1 MNFIQLQDNPIV
13 AKIYI
18 ILLALA
24 SMNYLFLAFNSNP
37 LDNLLRKGG
46 KLKNVIYLLIG
57 IIGFHFLIKSF
68 NILDYG
74 QTVVKQLEKSIN
86 PDKVISQ
93 INTLE

>member
-74 QTVVKQLEKSIN
+74 QTVLAQVQDAVQPEKAILEIK
-86 PDKVISQ
+86 
-93 INTLE
+93 TLE